1 MSKLKLYHHKSNSDF
16 ALPSELPLDH
26 QTSRSNNE
34 KRTSP
39 QNPDTTL
46 PQSNERS
53 RLRLLERITSPSK
66 DHSRII

>member
-1 MSKLKLYHHKSNSDF
+1 IEDLANF